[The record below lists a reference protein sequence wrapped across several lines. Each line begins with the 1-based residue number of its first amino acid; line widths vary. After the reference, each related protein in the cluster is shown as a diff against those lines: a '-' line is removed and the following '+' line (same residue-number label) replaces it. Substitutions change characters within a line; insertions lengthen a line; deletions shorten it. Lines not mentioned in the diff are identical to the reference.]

1 VSRRLDEP
9 ARSAKAA
16 VDRHLR
22 VMRQTLLC
30 VTATAFLYT
39 SDTGGT
45 PSALVSDR
53 EGDFRA
59 TTTQRRR

>member
-1 VSRRLDEP
+1 
-9 ARSAKAA
+9 
-16 VDRHLR
+16 
-22 VMRQTLLC
+22 MRQTLLC